1 MKLYTSTH
9 SNTKA
14 RWHCVTSFSYVRRV
28 QKIGPT
34 MVHRLQRCL
43 QIENHTFSEF
53 AVLPICP
60 DLGSLGSFS
69 RVPWIHSIY
78 IGTVS
83 SQRLLS
89 ILLIQFQLVYGP
101 FGQSNMLSTLD
112 FCPRPDRKETNIQL
126 HNTEE
131 DGRKLKNLL
140 Y

>member
-53 AVLPICP
+53 AVPICP

-83 SQRLLS
+83 SQHLLS
-89 ILLIQFQLVYGP
+89 AYRTDLQAICVEQI
-101 FGQSNMLSTLD
+101 D
-112 FCPRPDRKETNIQL
+112 FCSDQPGRNQIGISILGELQTRKKPTVAQKVL
-126 HNTEE
+126 AF
-131 DGRKLKNLL
+131 
-140 Y
+140 

>member
-14 RWHCVTSFSYVRRV
+14 RWHCVSSFLYVRRV

-53 AVLPICP
+53 AVPICP

-83 SQRLLS
+83 S
-89 ILLIQFQLVYGP
+89 
-101 FGQSNMLSTLD
+101 
-112 FCPRPDRKETNIQL
+112 
-126 HNTEE
+126 
-131 DGRKLKNLL
+131 
-140 Y
+140 